1 MRHIH
6 SESRLGRAV
15 DGRATPSRSHTH
27 PPFYESEILAA
38 RCEYHL

>member
-15 DGRATPSRSHTH
+15 DGRATPSRSTH